1 MGTVKLQVIQ
11 YENRDW
17 IQIQNEGYIENLAVI
32 IKSIPGGGWNKVIG
46 WRVPANSKCRDL
58 LLNQIR
64 VHGISS
70 REIDAVVCIQEKTPL
85 RKIALSET
93 EEVAVLKLVEQL
105 MLQRYSHNTIRTYRQ
120 AFFQYLMETNNSLAN
135 TDRDQIRNYL
145 LKQIKQQKWSES
157 TQNTFINALAFYFRK
172 VSRQEIDLRNLRPR
186 EPKSLPNVLSEE
198 EVVKILQACE
208 NTKHKTILMLIYSA
222 GLRLSELVSIR
233 KDDLHFASNKIFVK
247 SGKGKKDR
255 YSLLSEKMKAQLQT
269 YQSEYRPR
277 YWLFEGQTEEQYSVR
292 SVQAILRRAV
302 EKAGVNPF
310 ATVHTLR
317 HSFATHLLERGTDI
331 RYIQE
336 ILGHSSVKT
345 TEIYTH
351 ITKKGG
357 EQIKSPLDNLEL

>member
-1 MGTVKLQVIQ
+1 MAKIKLIPAQLGETEWILVKP
-11 YENRDW
+11 
-17 IQIQNEGYIENLAVI
+17 EGYVENLAGI
-32 IKSIPGGGWNKVIG
+32 IKSVPGGGWHKDQG
-46 WRVPANSKCRDL
+46 WRIPATKQTREL
-58 LLNQIR
+58 LLNQLR
-64 VHGISS
+64 LNGIQT
-70 REIDAVVCIQEKTPL
+70 AEKGEL
-85 RKIALSET
+85 WFEEGKGQKKLALTESEET
-93 EEVAVLKLVEQL
+93 AVLKLVEQL

-120 AFFQYLMETNNSLAN
+120 AFYQYLMETENSLIN
-135 TDRDQIRNYL
+135 PDRDQIRNYL
-145 LKQIKQQKWSES
+145 LKQIKTQKWSES

-172 VSRQEIDLRNLRPR
+172 VSRLEIDLRNLRPR

-198 EVVKILQACE
+198 EVIKILKACE

-222 GLRLSELVSIR
+222 GLRLSELISIR

-255 YSLLSEKMKAQLQT
+255 YSLLSEKMKAQVQA
-269 YQSEYRPR
+269 YISEYRPR

-336 ILGHSSVKT
+336 ILGHNSVKT

-357 EQIKSPLDNLEL
+357 DQIKSPLDNLEF